1 MNATRV
7 VRIRENIFAENTMEA
22 RDVRSRLSAAGT
34 IMVNVMA
41 SPGAGKTSLILRGIE
56 KLRDRYRIA
65 VIEADL
71 DSTVDADKITAVG
84 LPAVQIETGGFCHV
98 DSKMVQA
105 ALREI
110 DPASLDLIFLE
121 NVGNLICPAQSDT
134 GAHINVAILSVPEG
148 DDKPLKYPTM
158 FETSDICII
167 NKTDLLPY
175 VDFDV
180 AKTREYALR
189 VNPKLQFFELSVKTG
204 EGMEPWIEWLL
215 NKQKELNN

>member
-1 MNATRV
+1 
-7 VRIRENIFAENTMEA
+7 
-22 RDVRSRLSAAGT
+22 
-34 IMVNVMA
+34 MVNVMA

-148 DDKPLKYPTM
+148 DDKPLKYPVM
-158 FETSDICII
+158 FRA
-167 NKTDLLPY
+167 
-175 VDFDV
+175 VDAV
-180 AKTREYALR
+180 
-189 VNPKLQFFELSVKTG
+189 
-204 EGMEPWIEWLL
+204 LL
-215 NKQKELNN
+215 NKIDFLPVTDFDPAAARERIGVLNARAPVFEVSCRTAAGIDEWVSWLVTRIETIRKSGSHPE